1 VRCPACCV
9 PLRLRTPGD
18 EIVCA
23 CACACACLLLSAAR
37 CVLTGGVTDVV
48 QVLGSIPANIN
59 GLALGTVSLGVT
71 WQTAAEILEF
81 PPALKLWT
89 DLISLLTLN
98 IAGSLVLLYLCKVVV
113 APAALKRD
121 LEMPDTAAILCT
133 LDMTLMSMS
142 WVLSRH
148 GVHSTGLVIWGV
160 AVTMHAAILAMF
172 SFHLLP
178 RAPSP
183 GFPWQAFQPAWMIPP
198 IGICMASGTGRALG
212 MGPWVEVFFYIG
224 LLAFVFLLPAAIY
237 RVHFWKDPLPE
248 HLQPTIAII
257 AAPCALLLCQWVAIG
272 GNERHS
278 ITHALFVGELL
289 CVGFVARH
297 VPTFLRLPLSRH
309 HAAFTFPAD
318 ISTKGVMIYSSLFL
332 ETSGLSL
339 LRLCLAP
346 IWRCLLQALAAL
358 CAHCVFGLDQRER
371 ARESERESES
381 AREKERERERE
392 SFIRPV

>member
-1 VRCPACCV
+1 
-9 PLRLRTPGD
+9 
-18 EIVCA
+18 
-23 CACACACLLLSAAR
+23 
-37 CVLTGGVTDVV
+37 
-48 QVLGSIPANIN
+48 
-59 GLALGTVSLGVT
+59 
-71 WQTAAEILEF
+71 
-81 PPALKLWT
+81 
-89 DLISLLTLN
+89 
-98 IAGSLVLLYLCKVVV
+98 
-113 APAALKRD
+113 
-121 LEMPDTAAILCT
+121 M
-133 LDMTLMSMS
+133 
-142 WVLSRH
+142 
-148 GVHSTGLVIWGV
+148 
-160 AVTMHAAILAMF
+160 
-172 SFHLLP
+172 
-178 RAPSP
+178 
-183 GFPWQAFQPAWMIPP
+183 
-198 IGICMASGTGRALG
+198 G

-358 CAHCVFGLDQRER
+358 CAHCVLGLDQRER

-381 AREKERERERE
+381 ARESEREKERELY
-392 SFIRPV
+392 